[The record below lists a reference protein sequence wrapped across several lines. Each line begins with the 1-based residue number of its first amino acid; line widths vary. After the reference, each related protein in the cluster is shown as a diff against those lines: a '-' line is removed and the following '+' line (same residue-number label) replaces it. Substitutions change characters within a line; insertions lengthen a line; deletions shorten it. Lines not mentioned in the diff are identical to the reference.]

1 MKPQI
6 CTPWEYFVVEYLKTI
21 YCTQFLGIILK
32 CLPNFVFIDAL
43 NKYCISLLH
52 VFIYLNYAS
61 CKSHEEMQVN
71 VGYSRYRILSKVT
84 S

>member
-1 MKPQI
+1 MYPLEI
-6 CTPWEYFVVEYLKTI
+6 FVVEYLKTI
-21 YCTQFLGIILK
+21 YCTQFFGIIIK
-32 CLPNFVFIDAL
+32 YVPNFIFVDVL

-52 VFIYLNYAS
+52 VFVYFNYAS

-71 VGYSRYRILSKVT
+71 VGYSRYRLLPTVT